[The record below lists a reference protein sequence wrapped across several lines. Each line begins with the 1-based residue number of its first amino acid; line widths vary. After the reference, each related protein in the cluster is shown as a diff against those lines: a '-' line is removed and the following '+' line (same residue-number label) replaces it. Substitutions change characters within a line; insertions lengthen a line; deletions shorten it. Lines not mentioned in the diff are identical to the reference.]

1 MSYHAFDLDF
11 FKVSG
16 CLTVTRTL
24 VNDLEENGGC
34 DLEANLPDRRSLERR
49 RDSADTYTIEGAP
62 SREDED
68 DEAASTCQDITDV
81 FDQTLTL
88 GSSEAN
94 PPQGI
99 LATDIDVEADELPR

>member
-1 MSYHAFDLDF
+1 M
-11 FKVSG
+11 
-16 CLTVTRTL
+16 
-24 VNDLEENGGC
+24 
-34 DLEANLPDRRSLERR
+34 EANLPDRRSLERR

-62 SREDED
+62 SREDEDEADED

>member
-1 MSYHAFDLDF
+1 M
-11 FKVSG
+11 
-16 CLTVTRTL
+16 
-24 VNDLEENGGC
+24 
-34 DLEANLPDRRSLERR
+34 EANLPDRRSLERR

-62 SREDED
+62 SRDEDEADED

-94 PPQGI
+94 PQQGI

>member
-1 MSYHAFDLDF
+1 M
-11 FKVSG
+11 FKVSD

-24 VNDLEENGGC
+24 VNDLEEDGGC
-34 DLEANLPDRRSLERR
+34 GLEANLPDRRSLERR

-62 SREDED
+62 SREDEADED

>member
-1 MSYHAFDLDF
+1 M
-11 FKVSG
+11 
-16 CLTVTRTL
+16 
-24 VNDLEENGGC
+24 
-34 DLEANLPDRRSLERR
+34 EANLPDRRLLERR

-62 SREDED
+62 SREDEADDD